1 MTAPRLQDLL
11 ARNLRRVRRERGWSQ
26 AALAG
31 RAQIVGLSWS
41 RSTVADAEARRRD
54 ITVEDLV
61 LLPIILEVD
70 LLELVTDEAPWDEV
84 PWVEVGDTRLTST
97 ALKKLLTGK
106 RGKVSVGEIE
116 SLAAVAEGWRFRIES
131 PEGKVSYSGVRGP
144 TETAKAA
151 FVKQMLDFAAMQPE
165 EGEPE

>member
-1 MTAPRLQDLL
+1 MTAPGLQDLL
-11 ARNLRRVRRERGWSQ
+11 AQNLRRVRGERGWSQ

-54 ITVEDLV
+54 ITVEELL

-70 LLELVTDEAPWDEV
+70 LLELVTDEAPW
-84 PWVEVGDTRLTST
+84 VEVGDTCLAST

-106 RGKVSVGEIE
+106 QGKVSVGEIE

-131 PEGKVSYSGVRGP
+131 PEGKVADYGVRGP

-151 FVKQMLDFAAMQPE
+151 FVKQVLDFAAMQPE
-165 EGEPE
+165 EEEPE